1 MEAGDALPLKQEIES
16 LRKADD
22 GHPLLPVALVG
33 SEAKE
38 MYSFD
43 IFTVLCDLHLARPA
57 DQSDGEP
64 QAYVKSKSKGERDAG
79 QKDKRKP
86 PNQIKDKESGKV
98 YVMKNR
104 PSVIISITGDAQDLP
119 DDDELTR
126 GVDDLMSFCPNEQ
139 GFEEWAKLSREAA
152 SRAILSNFM
161 LSQDAIDEK
170 LKAFAESSN
179 DRLKRTDGMKCLQI
193 SFLLQERIKA
203 LNELFKE
210 KKEENE
216 NFQKNFEY
224 PSVRDMMLNVE
235 KPIDQQFKSLK
246 DDFDFLKKKNTNKKG
261 TSGEFSNSNSKVEPV
276 ASGKRLSKAR

>member
-1 MEAGDALPLKQEIES
+1 METGGALPLKQEIES
-16 LRKADD
+16 LGKADD

-33 SEAKE
+33 SETKE
-38 MYSFD
+38 MHSLD

-64 QAYVKSKSKGERDAG
+64 QAYVNSKSKGERDAG

-104 PSVIISITGDAQDLP
+104 PSVIISTTGDAQDLP

-126 GVDDLMSFCPNEQ
+126 GVDDLMSFCGNEQ
-139 GFEEWAKLSREAA
+139 QGLEKWVKLSREAA

-161 LSQDAIDEK
+161 LKQDAIDK
-170 LKAFAESSN
+170 
-179 DRLKRTDGMKCLQI
+179 I
-193 SFLLQERIKA
+193 SFLLRERIKA

-246 DDFDFLKKKNTNKKG
+246 DGFDFLNKTHTNKKG
-261 TSGEFSNSNSKVEPV
+261 TSGDLSNSDSQVEPV
-276 ASGKRLSKAR
+276 ASAKRLSKAR